1 MGKHLPNSGRDIQKR
16 GMTVLIKPVYNIDN
30 IDKASEVKQKMFDAA
45 LKTLKRRL
53 VQEGV
58 IRDMRRK
65 EYYESKGEVGRR
77 KRKEGERR
85 SRKEREAMLKD
96 W

>member
-1 MGKHLPNSGRDIQKR
+1 MNHDRYAGSVIRKKGL
-16 GMTVLIKPVYNIDN
+16 TVDLKPAYGDDLEKVQDQRLKAMDN
-30 IDKASEVKQKMFDAA
+30 A

-65 EYYESKGEVGRR
+65 EYYESKGQVGRR
-77 KRKEGERR
+77 KMAEAKLKQIKQQKEND
-85 SRKEREAMLKD
+85 K

>member
-1 MGKHLPNSGRDIQKR
+1 MRKHQANVGRDIHKR
-16 GMTVLIKPVYNIDN
+16 GMTVVIKPIYNVEHT
-30 IDKASEVKQKMFDAA
+30 DKITEMQQKAFDSA
-45 LKTLKRRL
+45 LKTLKRRM

-65 EYYESKGEVGRR
+65 EYYESKGQVGRR

-85 SRKEREAMLKD
+85 ARKERETMMKE